1 MLTLKQWRRA
11 RDITQASM
19 ADMLGIHVATY
30 QNWEKEPE
38 KISVS
43 MADKIVSILGIE
55 PNEIIFKSD
64 PAEAEVTA

>member
-1 MLTLKQWRRA
+1 
-11 RDITQASM
+11 M